1 MEYLDNDIKYVGGVG
16 EARARLLDKELGI
29 RTLGD
34 MLSHYPFRYI
44 DRTKVYRIAEITEG
58 APTLLQFRARIT
70 GVAYAGT
77 GRKKRF
83 TAYVQDPTGSAELVW
98 FQGIKWIEKRVEVGR
113 EYLIFGRP
121 SFYRGLLS
129 MAHPELE
136 TMEQALSRKAES
148 GMQGIYPSTEKLSN
162 VLGAKGMYQIICNT
176 WALVKDHITDCMPEA
191 VRARYGLIP
200 LRDAYY
206 NIHFPQS
213 AEMLRQAQYR
223 LKFDE
228 LLGIQLNVQSR
239 RTERLSKNNGFLFM
253 KVGGVFNTFYNE
265 KLPFPLTGAQK
276 RVVKEIRQDTVTG
289 FQMNRLLQGDVGS
302 GKTLVAL
309 MSMLLAVDNGF
320 QACMMAPTEIL
331 ARQHFATITRMLE
344 GMDVKTAVLT
354 GSSKVKERR
363 LALEGIA
370 SGEVDILIGTH
381 ALIEDRVQFANLGFV
396 VIDEQHRF
404 GVEQRARLWTK
415 NEQPPHILVM
425 TATPI
430 PRTLAMTL
438 YGDLDVSVIDELPP
452 GRRPIKTV
460 HYTDAARLRLFG
472 FMKQEIAKGRQVYV
486 VYPLI
491 KESEAMDY
499 KDLTDGYEAISR
511 DFPLPDYVTTICHG
525 KMKPADKEESMRQFK
540 SGEADIMVA
549 TSVIEVG
556 VDVPNATV
564 MVIESAERF
573 GLSQL
578 HQLRGRVG
586 RSNQKAY
593 CYLLSPPEE
602 MLSSDARRRL
612 RAIEEFSDLGS
623 GFNIAMQD
631 LDIRGAGN
639 LLGAEQS
646 GFIADIGF
654 ETYQKIMNEAIA
666 ELRAEGLQVAGL
678 GAAEQD
684 VVEQMHY
691 VDDAHIEI
699 EVEAGLPDAY
709 VAQQAERLKL
719 YRELDSTKDEAAL
732 QAFESRLADR
742 FGPLPREAQELL
754 NVVRLRWEAIRLGIE
769 RVKVKNGLM
778 ILHFVG
784 EQNSP
789 YYKSDTFMELLR
801 KVTQNPARFVLK
813 QHNNRLAMTV
823 RNVKDIEDGYK
834 TLQQL

>member
-228 LLGIQLNVQSR
+228 LLGVQLNIQQR
-239 RTERLSKNNGFLFM
+239 RTERLAKSNGFLFTR
-253 KVGGVFNTFYNE
+253 VGGVFNTFYTE

-276 RVVKEIRQDTVTG
+276 RVIREIRRDTVTG

-331 ARQHFATITRMLE
+331 ARQHYATVCKMLD
-344 GMDVKTAVLT
+344 GMDVKVAVLT
-354 GSSKVKERR
+354 GASKARERR
-363 LALEGIA
+363 ASLEGIA

-381 ALIEDRVQFANLGFV
+381 ALIEDRVQFSNLGFV

-415 NEQPPHILVM
+415 NLQPPHILVM

-452 GRRPIKTV
+452 GRRPIKTF
-460 HYTDAARLRLFG
+460 HYTDAARLKLFG
-472 FMKQEIAKGRQVYV
+472 FMRQEIAKGRQVYV

-511 DFPLPDYVTTICHG
+511 DFPLPQYVTAICHG

-540 SGEADIMVA
+540 QGEAHILVA

-586 RSNQKAY
+586 RGGEQSY
-593 CYLLSPPEE
+593 CILMSGEKLSRE
-602 MLSSDARRRL
+602 SRARLEAMCETNDGFRL
-612 RAIEEFSDLGS
+612 AELDLK
-623 GFNIAMQD
+623 
-631 LDIRGAGN
+631 LRGAGDIN
-639 LLGAEQS
+639 GTLQS
-646 GFIADIGF
+646 GMAFDLKIASPTADVQIL
-654 ETYQKIMNEAIA
+654 TVSREA
-666 ELRAEGLQVAGL
+666 
-678 GAAEQD
+678 AAEILAAD
-684 VVEQMHY
+684 PAL
-691 VDDAHIEI
+691 AHPQNRGLEALRRRYSGREEI
-699 EVEAGLPDAY
+699 D
-709 VAQQAERLKL
+709 
-719 YRELDSTKDEAAL
+719 
-732 QAFESRLADR
+732 FSR
-742 FGPLPREAQELL
+742 
-754 NVVRLRWEAIRLGIE
+754 I
-769 RVKVKNGLM
+769 
-778 ILHFVG
+778 
-784 EQNSP
+784 S
-789 YYKSDTFMELLR
+789 
-801 KVTQNPARFVLK
+801 
-813 QHNNRLAMTV
+813 
-823 RNVKDIEDGYK
+823 
-834 TLQQL
+834 

>member
-309 MSMLLAVDNGF
+309 MSMLLAVDNGY

-331 ARQHFATITRMLE
+331 ARQHFATITRMLD
-344 GMDVKTAVLT
+344 GMGVKVAILT
-354 GSSKVKERR
+354 GASKARERR

-370 SGEVDILIGTH
+370 SGEVHILIGTH
-381 ALIEDRVQFANLGFV
+381 ALIEGRVQFANLGFV

-511 DFPLPDYVTTICHG
+511 DFPLPEYVTTICHG

-586 RSNQKAY
+586 RGGEQSY
-593 CYLLSPPEE
+593 CILMSGEKLSKESRARLDAMCETNDGFRLAELDLKLRGAGDINGTLQSGMAFDLKIANPTLDVQILTVSREAAAGI
-602 MLSSDARRRL
+602 LSSDRGLSLPEHRGLRELRRRYSG
-612 RAIEEFSDLGS
+612 REEIDFS
-623 GFNIAMQD
+623 
-631 LDIRGAGN
+631 
-639 LLGAEQS
+639 
-646 GFIADIGF
+646 
-654 ETYQKIMNEAIA
+654 
-666 ELRAEGLQVAGL
+666 
-678 GAAEQD
+678 
-684 VVEQMHY
+684 
-691 VDDAHIEI
+691 
-699 EVEAGLPDAY
+699 
-709 VAQQAERLKL
+709 
-719 YRELDSTKDEAAL
+719 
-732 QAFESRLADR
+732 
-742 FGPLPREAQELL
+742 
-754 NVVRLRWEAIRLGIE
+754 
-769 RVKVKNGLM
+769 M
-778 ILHFVG
+778 I
-784 EQNSP
+784 S
-789 YYKSDTFMELLR
+789 
-801 KVTQNPARFVLK
+801 
-813 QHNNRLAMTV
+813 
-823 RNVKDIEDGYK
+823 
-834 TLQQL
+834 